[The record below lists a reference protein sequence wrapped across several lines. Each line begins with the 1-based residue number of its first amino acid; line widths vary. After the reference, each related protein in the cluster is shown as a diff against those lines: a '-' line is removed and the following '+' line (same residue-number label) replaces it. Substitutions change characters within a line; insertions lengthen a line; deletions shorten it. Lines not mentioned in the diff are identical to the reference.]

1 MNNIFILTKTY
12 FKSFIGSLS
21 QKGKNP
27 SFYVGILMC
36 CALSLVITLSFTFN
50 SISTTQLFLQMA
62 KEGVL
67 HAERMAMYTNC
78 TMAILMLLFVTVM
91 RSVIPSKSSDNDAL
105 LSLPFSK
112 MQITVSKGV
121 YNYVIDF
128 ALFASI
134 LLPSYVVYYLMVPG
148 TSFYV
153 ITRGCFLL
161 LFLPMLSNALATFI
175 GTFVSKIATKI
186 KRYSIFQTIVT
197 IILIAFY
204 LIANYSIQGY
214 LNRIVG
220 TVEEITNKIFIIK
233 VLLEFILFGRIGWFS
248 IFIII
253 IIGIY
258 FLSFVIIKNKLGK
271 LEKRNAEINKKVYY
285 KSNSI
290 LRNLINKELKQ
301 YFSIP
306 MYLLNTIFPGVIYF
320 GLCVAVCVLGKD
332 KAFMFLNALPD
343 SFKVNADVL
352 PIMILSIMM
361 GSLVITGC
369 SISLEGKTF
378 WILLSHPIKPMQ
390 IFLSKIL
397 TNLIISGSI
406 CIISY
411 PFILTFIEME
421 YAWIY
426 LIVPFASSVMSSTLG
441 LLINLKFPKMEWDRE
456 DVVIK
461 QSLSAML
468 SLFLPVFL
476 VMSPYLLYITNLY
489 KYYNIH
495 SFMVLNLFYLTII
508 TLGVF
513 LWLKRRGDKVMSE
526 ILNN

>member
-21 QKGKNP
+21 RSGKNP
-27 SFYVGILMC
+27 SFYIGLLIC
-36 CALSLVITLSFTFN
+36 CALSLTLTLSFAVN

-67 HAERMAMYTNC
+67 HAEIMAMYTNC
-78 TMAILMLLFVTVM
+78 TMAILMLLFVTIM
-91 RSVIPSKSSDNDAL
+91 RSVMPSKSSDNDVL

-112 MQITVSKGV
+112 MQITVSKGI

-153 ITRGCFLL
+153 VTRGCFLL
-161 LFLPMLSNALATFI
+161 LFLPMLSNAIATFI
-175 GTFVSKIATKI
+175 GTFVGKIATKM
-186 KRYSIFQTIVT
+186 KRYSIFQTTIT
-197 IILIAFY
+197 IILIGFY

-233 VLLEFILFGRIGWFS
+233 VLLEFILFGKIGWFS
-248 IFIII
+248 IFAIII
-253 IIGIY
+253 VGLY
-258 FLSFVIIKNKLGK
+258 FSSFVIIKNKLGK
-271 LEKRNAEINKKVYY
+271 LEKRKAEINKKVYF
-285 KSNSI
+285 KSTSV
-290 LRNLINKELKQ
+290 LKNLVNKELKQ

-306 MYLLNTIFPGVIYF
+306 MYLLNTIFPGIIYF

-332 KAFMFLNALPD
+332 KAFMFFNALPKT
-343 SFKVNADVL
+343 FKTNADML
-352 PIMILSIMM
+352 PIMILSILI
-361 GSLVITGC
+361 GSLVITGS

-378 WILLSHPIKPMQ
+378 WILVSHPIKPMQ
-390 IFLSKIL
+390 IFLSKIIA
-397 TNLIISGSI
+397 NLIISGTI
-406 CIISY
+406 CLVSY
-411 PFILTFIEME
+411 PFILTFVEVE

-426 LIVPFASSVMSSTLG
+426 LIVPFTSSVMSSTLG

-476 VMSPYLLYITNLY
+476 VMSPYLLYFTNLY

-495 SFMVLNLFYLTII
+495 SFMVLNVFYMIII
-508 TLGVF
+508 TLIIF
-513 LWLKRRGDKVMSE
+513 LWFKRRGDKVMSE
-526 ILNN
+526 ILNS